1 MPPASY
7 ATLAGMGNVTT
18 LGVACNSPFIFS
30 ETGGLPPGRAH
41 HSPRGLSPPPR
52 PPPIPPPRVDRIGG
66 KPVLAAG
73 VALWSL
79 FTALIPPAATAGIA
93 PLLATRVALGA
104 CEGVA
109 FPSIHS
115 LVSKHVPSSL
125 QSSAVGIITAASYAG
140 TAIAFYISP
149 ILIAN
154 FGWPSVFY
162 IFGALGLLWLPIW
175 LPMPLPPADRA
186 AAISSRGSSD
196 AGVSTSSAASA
207 EAAYPA
213 AIAATAAEG
222 AAVLVP
228 AGVAPPGVDM
238 KVRGRQA
245 FG

>member
-1 MPPASY
+1 MLGGS
-7 ATLAGMGNVTT
+7 LA
-18 LGVACNSPFIFS
+18 
-30 ETGGLPPGRAH
+30 
-41 HSPRGLSPPPR
+41 
-52 PPPIPPPRVDRIGG
+52 DRLGG
-66 KPVLAAG
+66 KRVLAAG
-73 VALWSL
+73 VGLWSF
-79 FTALIPPAATAGIA
+79 FTFATPSAAQGGTAT
-93 PLLATRVALGA
+93 LLAARVLLGVG
-104 CEGVA
+104 EGVA

-196 AGVSTSSAASA
+196 ADVSSSSAASA

-238 KVRGRQA
+238 KVRGGRA